1 MMIHMRNPMLMSSKR
16 ENKIRT
22 IWAQTEELS
31 SFIDMMK
38 LNNLPTLHLEIEYE
52 ALKREGIELVEI
64 AQEINNNTV
73 SRYEH

>member
-1 MMIHMRNPMLMSSKR
+1 MRNPMLMSSKR